1 MKRAGWTTLGTLAAV
16 LVATVLVAPA
26 GWSAELTL
34 TAELVSPVL
43 KAGEKQTTWLK
54 VGLKGFEWAASNK
67 APAPLNVALVL
78 DRSGSM
84 EGAKLERAKEAAK
97 LALRQ
102 LSERDILSIV
112 TFESEVQVL
121 LPATRLTDKQA
132 VGRLI
137 ERIESGGSTALF
149 GGVSKGAA
157 EVRKFLSR
165 GSVNRILL
173 LSDGIANV
181 GPDSPAALGDLG
193 ASLRREGISVSTIG
207 LGLDYNEDLMTR
219 LAQTSDGN
227 HAFVQEPQ
235 DLARIFDLE
244 FQDALAVVARD
255 LKVTL
260 DFQGGALPLRIL
272 NRPGQVSGTKVSL
285 DLAQLAAGQE
295 KYFLLE
301 VEVPALAAG
310 KTLDLVAV
318 RTTYGNLTTGKDA
331 TLSTKA
337 SVSGSSDLAQVKK
350 SVRTS
355 VVEAVGVQQFV
366 EASQKA
372 IELRDQGDSQGAAEV
387 LKESEASLQSLNR
400 ALSAPSPAV
409 QAAADKA
416 KGAAAAISNESLDY
430 NQLRKSM
437 KADEFAD
444 QNQQTY

>member
-1 MKRAGWTTLGTLAAV
+1 
-16 LVATVLVAPA
+16 
-26 GWSAELTL
+26 
-34 TAELVSPVL
+34 
-43 KAGEKQTTWLK
+43 
-54 VGLKGFEWAASNK
+54 
-67 APAPLNVALVL
+67 
-78 DRSGSM
+78 M

-102 LSERDILSIV
+102 LSERDILSVI

-121 LPATRLTDKQA
+121 LPATRVTDKQA
-132 VGRLI
+132 LGRLI
-137 ERIESGGSTALF
+137 DGIGPGGSTALF

-157 EVRKFLSR
+157 EVRKFLSP
-165 GSVNRILL
+165 GSVNRIIL

-181 GPDSPAALGDLG
+181 GPDSPSALGDLG
-193 ASLRREGISVSTIG
+193 ASLRREGMSVSTIG

-227 HAFVQEPQ
+227 HAFVQEPH

-260 DFQGGALPLRIL
+260 EFQGGAVPLRIL
-272 NRPGQVSGTKVSL
+272 NRPGQVSGTKVNL

-301 VEVPALAAG
+301 VEVPSLAAG
-310 KTLDLVAV
+310 KTVDLVAV
-318 RTTYGNLTTGKDA
+318 KTTYGNLATGKA
-331 TLSTKA
+331 TTLTAKA
-337 SVSGSSDLAQVKK
+337 AVSGSVDLAVVKK
-350 SVRTS
+350 SVRQD
-355 VVEAVGVQQFV
+355 VVEAVGVQQYV

-372 IELRDQGDSQGAAEV
+372 IELRDKGDTQGAAQV
-387 LKESEASLQSLNR
+387 LQESEASLQSLNR
-400 ALSAPSPAV
+400 MLSAPSPAV
-409 QAAADKA
+409 NAAAGRA
-416 KGAAAAISNESLDY
+416 KDAASAMTNESLDY

-437 KADEFAD
+437 KAEEFAD